1 MTSVEFLAW
10 VRGPMFQIAVAIFVV
25 GVVIR
30 LIEIFALGRK
40 ADLSKPRGGE
50 TMPGIKTIVRRSIP
64 DPGTFKRSPFTIVLG
79 YLFHIGLFITI
90 LFFVPH
96 IELFHD
102 VLGLQWPGLPTPLV
116 DAVAIISI
124 FAMLAILA
132 NRLRNPVLRFLSNGE
147 DYLVWAATLLPLVTG
162 YFAFHRMLF
171 PYQTMLGLHIL
182 SVEILLILFPFTK
195 LMHFFTSF
203 IARWYNGAAFGRRG
217 VQS

>member
-40 ADLSKPRGGE
+40 ADLSEPRGGE
-50 TMPGIKTIVRRSIP
+50 TMPGIKTVFRRSIP

-124 FAMLAILA
+124 FAMLAILV

-147 DYLVWAATLLPLVTG
+147 DYVVWAATLLPLVTG

>member
-10 VRGPMFQIAVAIFVV
+10 ARGPMFQIAVAIFAI

-30 LIEIFALGRK
+30 LVEILALGRK
-40 ADLSKPRGGE
+40 ADLSEPRNDG
-50 TMPGIKTIVRRSIP
+50 TMAGIKTIFRRSIP

-96 IELFHD
+96 IELFHN

-116 DAVAIISI
+116 DAVAIVSI
-124 FAMLAILA
+124 FAMLAILV

-147 DYLVWAATLLPLVTG
+147 DYIVWAATLLPLVTG

-195 LMHFFTSF
+195 LMHFFTLF

>member
-10 VRGPMFQIAVAIFVV
+10 ARGPMFQIAVAIFAI

-30 LIEIFALGRK
+30 LVEILALGRK
-40 ADLSKPRGGE
+40 ADLSEPRNDG
-50 TMPGIKTIVRRSIP
+50 TMAGIKTIFRRSIP

-96 IELFHD
+96 IELFHN

-116 DAVAIISI
+116 DAVAIVSI
-124 FAMLAILA
+124 FAMLAILV
-132 NRLRNPVLRFLSNGE
+132 NRPRNPVLRFLSNGE
-147 DYLVWAATLLPLVTG
+147 DYIVWAATLLPLVTG

-195 LMHFFTSF
+195 LMHFFTLF

>member
-10 VRGPMFQIAVAIFVV
+10 VRGPMFQISVAIFAI

-30 LIEIFALGRK
+30 LVEIFALGRK
-40 ADLSKPRGGE
+40 TDLSEPRGNG
-50 TMPGIKTIVRRSIP
+50 TMAGIKTIFRRSVP

-96 IELFHD
+96 IEIFRD

-116 DAVAIISI
+116 DAVAIVSI
-124 FAMLAILA
+124 FALLAILV

-147 DYLVWAATLLPLVTG
+147 DYVVWAATLLPLVTG
-162 YFAFHRMLF
+162 YFAFHRMAF

-182 SVEILLILFPFTK
+182 SVEILLVLFPFTK
-195 LMHFFTSF
+195 LMHFFTLF

>member
-1 MTSVEFLAW
+1 
-10 VRGPMFQIAVAIFVV
+10 MFQISVAIFAV

-30 LIEIFALGRK
+30 LVEILALGRK
-40 ADLSKPRGGE
+40 ADLSEPRGDG
-50 TMPGIKTIVRRSIP
+50 TISGIKTIFRRSVP
-64 DPGTFKRSPFTIVLG
+64 DPGTFRRSPFTIVLG

-116 DAVAIISI
+116 DAVAIVSI
-124 FAMLAILA
+124 FALLAILV
-132 NRLRNPVLRFLSNGE
+132 NRLRNPVLRYLSNGE
-147 DYLVWAATLLPLVTG
+147 DYIVWAATLLPLLTG
-162 YFAFHRMLF
+162 YAAFHRMLF

-195 LMHFFTSF
+195 LMHFFTLF

>member
-10 VRGPMFQIAVAIFVV
+10 VRGPMFQIALAIFVI

-30 LIEIFALGRK
+30 LVEIFALGRK
-40 ADLSKPRGGE
+40 RDLSEPRNSGSVSGL
-50 TMPGIKTIVRRSIP
+50 KTIITRSIP
-64 DPGTFKRSPFTIVLG
+64 DNGTFKRSPFTIVLG
-79 YLFHIGLFITI
+79 YLFHIGLFVTI

-96 IELFHD
+96 IELFHSI
-102 VLGLQWPGLPTPLV
+102 LGLQWPGLPTPLV
-116 DAVAIISI
+116 DAIAIVSI
-124 FAMLAILA
+124 FAMLAILV
-132 NRLRNPVLRFLSNGE
+132 NRLRNPVLRFLSTFE
-147 DYLVWAATLLPLVTG
+147 DYLTWTVTLLPLLTG

-195 LMHFFTSF
+195 LMHFFTVF
-203 IARWYNGAAFGRRG
+203 ISRWYNGAAFGRRG

>member
-10 VRGPMFQIAVAIFVV
+10 ARGPMFQIAVAIFAI

-30 LIEIFALGRK
+30 LVEILALGRK
-40 ADLSKPRGGE
+40 ADLSEPRNDG
-50 TMPGIKTIVRRSIP
+50 TMAGIKTIFRRSIP

-96 IELFHD
+96 IELFHN

-116 DAVAIISI
+116 DAVAIVSI
-124 FAMLAILA
+124 FAMLAILV

-147 DYLVWAATLLPLVTG
+147 DYIVWAATLLPLVTG

-195 LMHFFTSF
+195 LMHFFTLF
-203 IARWYNGAAFGRRG
+203 IARWYNGAAFGRKG

>member
-10 VRGPMFQIAVAIFVV
+10 VRGPMFQIAVAIFVI

-40 ADLSKPRGGE
+40 KDLSVPRAGE
-50 TMPGIKTIVRRSIP
+50 FGPGLSTVFNRSIP
-64 DPGTFKRSPFTIVLG
+64 DVGTFKRSPFIVVLG
-79 YLFHIGLFITI
+79 YLFHIGLFVTI

-96 IELFHD
+96 IELFHA
-102 VLGLQWPGLPTPLV
+102 VLGLRWPGLPTPLV
-116 DAVAIISI
+116 DAVAIVSI
-124 FAMLAILA
+124 FALLAILL
-132 NRLRNPVLRFLSNGE
+132 NRLRNPVLKYLSTFE
-147 DYLVWAATLLPLVTG
+147 DYLTWLVTLLPLLTG

-182 SVEILLILFPFTK
+182 SIEILLILFPFTK
-195 LMHFFTSF
+195 LMHFFTLF

>member
-1 MTSVEFLAW
+1 
-10 VRGPMFQIAVAIFVV
+10 MFQISVAVFAV
-25 GVVIR
+25 GTVIR

-40 ADLSKPRGGE
+40 PDLSEPRADG
-50 TMPGIKTIVRRSIP
+50 TVPGIKTIFRRSVP

-79 YLFHIGLFITI
+79 YLFHIGLFVTI

-102 VLGLQWPGLPTPLV
+102 VFGLQWPGLPTPLV
-116 DAVAIISI
+116 DAVAIVSI
-124 FAMLAILA
+124 FAMLAILL
-132 NRLRNPVLRFLSNGE
+132 NRLRDPVLRFLTNGE
-147 DYLVWAATLLPLVTG
+147 DYVVWAVTLLPLVTG

-195 LMHFFTSF
+195 LMHFFTVF